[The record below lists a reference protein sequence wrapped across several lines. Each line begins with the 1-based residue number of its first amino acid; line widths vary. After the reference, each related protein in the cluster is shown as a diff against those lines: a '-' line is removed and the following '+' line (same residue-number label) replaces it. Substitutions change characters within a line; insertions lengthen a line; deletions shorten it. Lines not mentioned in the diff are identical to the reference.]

1 MIKLLIVAFLSF
13 IMGLFACYYDVA
25 TRLKVAPPVTQQSDA
40 QHSEK
45 NNAQE
50 TEEAP
55 AEDAQHSEKNNAQE
69 TEEAPAEDE
78 DEEADEESLD
88 EDNEEDEVEIKTS
101 IPSDTT
107 AGTEANAD

>member
-55 AEDAQHSEKNNAQE
+55 AED
-69 TEEAPAEDE
+69 E
-78 DEEADEESLD
+78 DEEADEENLD
-88 EDNEEDEVEIKTS
+88 EDNEEDEAEIKTS